1 MRLAI
6 FFPSKSK
13 DNIPKKTFDDAKE
26 FLEDKLA
33 HSFGGLTEYQ
43 EGNGLWISE
52 DGSLVK
58 KSVTV
63 LEIYAD
69 DIFKSGMWKE
79 LIS

>member
-13 DNIPKKTFDDAKE
+13 DNIPKKIFDDAKE
-26 FLEDKLA
+26 FLEEKLA
-33 HSFGGLTEYQ
+33 HSFDGLTEYQ

-52 DGSLVK
+52 DGSLAK
-58 KSVTV
+58 ESVTV

-69 DIFKSGMWKE
+69 DIFKSGKCGKN
-79 LIS
+79 S